1 MAYVRLYEFQVYFHT
16 LINWVF
22 ATNSYFLI
30 HYLHSLICVQTLFDR
45 YRIHILK
52 YKCLRH
58 MVAKIQVLTIRVSV
72 KFSLPLFSTLSS
84 NFLDFYLAGFCLSIH
99 NCLIGWRYHLL
110 KNHLVFKCIVLHIFF
125 SKLWLKRYFP
135 ILKANNQTSL
145 RRSWLIWEISN
156 YFF

>member
-30 HYLHSLICVQTLFDR
+30 HYLHSLICVQTLDYLIDTEFTFWNIKD
-45 YRIHILK
+45 
-52 YKCLRH
+52 LRH

-84 NFLDFYLAGFCLSIH
+84 NFLDFYLAGFCLLIH

-125 SKLWLKRYFP
+125 FSKLWLKRYFP

-145 RRSWLIWEISN
+145 RRS
-156 YFF
+156 